1 MRRGARAEDTPG
13 GLPTYR
19 SQRWLCAQEVDSAMH
34 IVTQGPAHRVEA
46 GRISELQHRH
56 ASVLIE
62 EQPDERT

>member
-1 MRRGARAEDTPG
+1 
-13 GLPTYR
+13 
-19 SQRWLCAQEVDSAMH
+19 MH